1 MREEQTASDER
12 LREEQMAMGLTSK
25 PSVAI
30 IGAGAG
36 GIAMGL
42 QLADGGYDFTIFDRA
57 DGFGGTWRHNTFPGA
72 ACDVPSHLYSYSF
85 ALNPRWSKTY
95 ANQPEILEYFE
106 TVAVK
111 GGLDRCLR
119 ANTRIDA
126 MRWSDRDRRW
136 TLTTGDGVDCDFD
149 AVVSAVGMLDVPN
162 IPAIPG
168 AEAFR
173 GRAFHSSR
181 WDHTKSTAGERVAS
195 IGTGASAIQYVPAIA
210 PDTALLTVFQ
220 RTPIWVSPRF
230 DFPYTAEQHELFQRD
245 PGEAQKIRDEAFDAY
260 ESSSFDVAADQ
271 TREATELAYSYLMRK
286 VADPELR
293 AKLLPDYPLGCK
305 RPLMSRE
312 WFPTFAL
319 PHVQLVT
326 SPIIRFT
333 EHGLLTADATE
344 HRVDTVIYGT
354 GFTASDYLSSLDV
367 YGTGGRRLHDEWR
380 DGAEAYLGTLVAG
393 YPNLFILYGPNTNGV
408 NSILYIHE
416 VQTALV
422 RRLLDVMG
430 QRGAN
435 TIEVKREVQDA
446 YNAEVQAAMIG
457 KVWLANC
464 TNYFRHPSGKVV
476 TQLPFSGKTFAE
488 RTRDVK
494 LEDYR
499 LRR

>member
-1 MREEQTASDER
+1 MD
-12 LREEQMAMGLTSK
+12 LK

-42 QLADGGYDFTIFDRA
+42 QLADLGYDFTIFDRS

-72 ACDVPSHLYSYSF
+72 ACDVPSHLYSFSF

-95 ANQPEILEYFE
+95 ANQPEVLDYLEA
-106 TVAVK
+106 VAGK
-111 GGLDRCLR
+111 GGLDGHLR

-136 TLTTGDGVDCDFD
+136 TLTADDATYDFD
-149 AVVSAVGMLDVPN
+149 IVVSAVGMLDMPN
-162 IPAIPG
+162 VPAIPG

-181 WDHTKSTAGERVAS
+181 WDHRKSTAGERVGS

-210 PDTALLTVFQ
+210 AETSHLTVFQ

-230 DFPYTAEQHELFQRD
+230 DFPYTAQQQELFERE
-245 PGEAQKIRDEAFDAY
+245 PSAAQKIRDEAFDAY
-260 ESSSFDVAADQ
+260 ESSSFDVDADQ

-305 RPLMSRE
+305 RPLMSRD

-319 PHVQLVT
+319 PHVHLET
-326 SPIIRFT
+326 SPIVRFT
-333 EHGLLTADATE
+333 EHGLLTVDGNE
-344 HRVDTVIYGT
+344 HRLDTVIYGT
-354 GFTASDYLSSLDV
+354 GFKAADYLSSLDV
-367 YGTGGRRLHDEWR
+367 YGTGGRRLRDDWR

-416 VQTALV
+416 VQTAFV
-422 RRLLDVMG
+422 RRVLDVMG
-430 QRGAN
+430 QRRA
-435 TIEVKREVQDA
+435 TAIEVTREAQDA
-446 YNAEVQAAMIG
+446 YNAEVQAAMTG
-457 KVWLANC
+457 KVWLAC
-464 TNYFRHPSGKVV
+464 DNYFHHPSGKVV
-476 TQLPFSGKTFAE
+476 TQLPFSGKTFAD
-488 RTRDVK
+488 RTRDLN
-494 LEDYR
+494 LEDYHL
-499 LRR
+499 LR